1 MGLFGKKVEEPVQQP
16 EIVQDT
22 IVRPKSIGGTI
33 IGEGMTFVGD
43 FVSEENMIIHGSVKG
58 DISSTTSVSLSEGGY
73 HTDKISAKDVII
85 SGKAESEV
93 NCRNVATL
101 SETGVFKG
109 KMDTLY
115 LDAEHGSSFEGTLTL
130 KKEEAPKPEF
140 YWSVKEPAKE
150 AASAETPVK
159 ADPYK

>member
-1 MGLFGKKVEEPVQQP
+1 MGLFGKKAEEPVQQP
-16 EIVQDT
+16 EASQDT
-22 IVRPKSIGGTI
+22 IVRPKSMGGTI
-33 IGEGMTFVGD
+33 IGEGMTFVGN
-43 FVSEENMIIHGSVKG
+43 FISEENMIIHGNVRG

-73 HTDKISAKDVII
+73 HTGKINAQNVII
-85 SGKAESEV
+85 SGRAESEV

-115 LDAEHGSSFEGTLTL
+115 LDAEHGSSFEGTLNL

-140 YWSVKEPAKE
+140 YWSVKEPETSAP
-150 AASAETPVK
+150 AAADAVK
-159 ADPYK
+159 TDPYK